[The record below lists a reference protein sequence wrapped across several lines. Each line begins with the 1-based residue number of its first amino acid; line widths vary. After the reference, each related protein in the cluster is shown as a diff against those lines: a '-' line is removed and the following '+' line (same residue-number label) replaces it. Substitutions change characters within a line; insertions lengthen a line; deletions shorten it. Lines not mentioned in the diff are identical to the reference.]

1 MEAAMDAS
9 QLLCFAGLALFLLG
23 LINGFAIPRMKSPR
37 LGLSAHL
44 TAVQCGTFLIAAGLM
59 WPRLAFSP
67 IWSDVLA
74 NGLWVSLGLIW
85 LALLLA
91 GFFGAGQ
98 GFVIAGQGMTTTP
111 ARQRLVTVPLI
122 AGSLGSLLAVAAVLA
137 LWRWR

>member
-1 MEAAMDAS
+1 MKAAMDAS

-74 NGLWVSLGLIW
+74 SGLWVSMLTIW
-85 LALLLA
+85 VSLVLA
-91 GFFGAGQ
+91 GLFGAGQ
-98 GFVIAGQGMTTTP
+98 GLAIAGQGMTATP
-111 ARQRLVTVPLI
+111 GRQRLVTVPLI
-122 AGSLGSLLAVAAVLA
+122 AGSLGSLLAVAAMLV